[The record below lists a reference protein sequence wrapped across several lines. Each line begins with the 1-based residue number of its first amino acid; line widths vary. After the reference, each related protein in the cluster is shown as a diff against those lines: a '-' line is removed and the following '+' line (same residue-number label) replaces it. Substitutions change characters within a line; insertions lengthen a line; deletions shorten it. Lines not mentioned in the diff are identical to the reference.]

1 MIVVRCVAD
10 SGTHRLI
17 AEPVLDYYIVP
28 VHALLPVS
36 MIGLLWIATGKRC
49 RRYNSNKTDFD
60 TP

>member
-1 MIVVRCVAD
+1 VVVVRCVAG

-17 AEPVLDYYIVP
+17 APPILDYYIVP

-36 MIGLLWIATGKRC
+36 VVGLLWIATGKR
-49 RRYNSNKTDFD
+49 RGRNNGDKTDFD